1 MLNISFVCYLIVAL
15 FSLIFG
21 VIYLTRSQFMPYHE
35 IALSKNWEELEETL
49 QTLLLALMRIA
60 GGGLLATGLII
71 CLLIYSYF
79 ITQEKILLIIL
90 PFPCLITSFASIKAT
105 LIVTKKTPAKPPLKL
120 SVFCLILIFIAIFNS
135 IIFVV

>member
-1 MLNISFVCYLIVAL
+1 MLNISFICYLIVAL

-21 VIYLTRSQFMPYHE
+21 V
-35 IALSKNWEELEETL
+35 
-49 QTLLLALMRIA
+49 
-60 GGGLLATGLII
+60 
-71 CLLIYSYF
+71 IYSYF